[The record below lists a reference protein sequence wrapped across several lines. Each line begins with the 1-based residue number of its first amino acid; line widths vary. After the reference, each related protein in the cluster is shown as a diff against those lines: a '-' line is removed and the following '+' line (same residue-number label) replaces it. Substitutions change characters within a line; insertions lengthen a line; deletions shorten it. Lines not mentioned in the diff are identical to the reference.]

1 MEKEFDVNNPT
12 TQDFLEMATY
22 VAMAEKKN
30 IELMNE
36 LKQSKAYLLATIQQR
51 NSCEAKYQNLLAQK
65 SIQTIDTKA
74 TIVTNVALTNPEQW
88 AVPEGRV
95 ITTPKEN
102 KI

>member
-12 TQDFLEMATY
+12 KQDFLEMATY

-95 ITTPKEN
+95 ITTPKEY